1 VILTTLN
8 ATVVALRRGEATLP
22 IAGFA
27 GAVVLVL
34 ATSGIPGRAAM
45 LLALALTGMGVVV
58 LAWLAMWRQH
68 AEMSVKR
75 LYCTAAAWGLPL
87 LVARPLFSGD
97 VYGYL
102 AYGLTAAKG
111 FNPYQFGPATALG
124 ADSPV
129 TQAVS
134 HYWQDTPSP
143 YGPVSV
149 AIFRAIAF
157 FAGQNVP
164 ATVLANRFVELV
176 GVVLIAWALPRLAR
190 RVGVRPA
197 TAVWLGLLNPLL
209 LWHLVAGAHNDG
221 LMLGLVLA
229 GLEVGLSGLSRPG
242 RLLLGVVLVMIA
254 ANIKIVAL
262 AAVCC
267 LGAALA
273 RRWGGTLGRGLLVA
287 LALSGGF
294 AVISLVIAGVTGLGL
309 GWVFSVSGATQVHSW
324 LAPTNQL
331 GFLLGALAGGGF
343 TDTAITAC
351 VVIGGVLG
359 AAVVIGLLWS
369 VLRGRRDPVVGL
381 GLVFAVM
388 LVSGPIVQPWYLLWA
403 ILPLAA
409 STRTDRARRTIAA
422 ISAAVAVLIPPS
434 TVAVPALV
442 EGYLGAVGLLTL
454 IVAAY
459 RARIAYPVGCDL
471 SEMSEH
477 DVDR

>member
-1 VILTTLN
+1 
-8 ATVVALRRGEATLP
+8 
-22 IAGFA
+22 
-27 GAVVLVL
+27 
-34 ATSGIPGRAAM
+34 
-45 LLALALTGMGVVV
+45 
-58 LAWLAMWRQH
+58 
-68 AEMSVKR
+68 
-75 LYCTAAAWGLPL
+75 
-87 LVARPLFSGD
+87 
-97 VYGYL
+97 
-102 AYGLTAAKG
+102 
-111 FNPYQFGPATALG
+111 
-124 ADSPV
+124 
-129 TQAVS
+129 
-134 HYWQDTPSP
+134 
-143 YGPVSV
+143 
-149 AIFRAIAF
+149 
-157 FAGQNVP
+157 
-164 ATVLANRFVELV
+164 
-176 GVVLIAWALPRLAR
+176 
-190 RVGVRPA
+190 
-197 TAVWLGLLNPLL
+197 
-209 LWHLVAGAHNDG
+209 
-221 LMLGLVLA
+221 
-229 GLEVGLSGLSRPG
+229 
-242 RLLLGVVLVMIA
+242 VVLVMIA

-343 TDTAITAC
+343 NDTAIKEGL
-351 VVIGGVLG
+351 VIGGVLG